1 MKKIIA
7 LAAAVMAIAVA
18 GAPSISNA
26 QATRTWVSG
35 VGDDANPC
43 SRTAPCKTFAG
54 AISKTAAG
62 GEIDVLDPGGFGAV
76 TITKS
81 IVIGTDPGLG
91 GILNAVTNG
100 VIINAL
106 STDTVTLRGL
116 VIGGPIIDT
125 NTGLNGVRILNAG
138 AVNIENCYIYGNKS
152 AAPNGNGVLAAN
164 SGGLLKLSI
173 VNTLFSENGSA
184 TDGGGV
190 VVMPTGTGS
199 AQVTLDH
206 VTAIDNARGVRL
218 DASNTTGSVRGV
230 LSNSNVTN
238 NALAGIHITSNG
250 SVSNLYV
257 TDSVSSDNAG
267 GVNSIGAG
275 AVVIINRSSFY
286 GNGVGLQPL
295 SGGAILSYQNNV
307 VVANSTDG
315 APTGTVAP
323 K

>member
-1 MKKIIA
+1 MNKIIA
-7 LAAAVMAIAVA
+7 LAGAIVAIGVA

-35 VGDDANPC
+35 VGDDVNPC

-62 GEIDVLDPGGFGAV
+62 GEINTMDAGGFGAV

-81 IVIGTDPGLG
+81 ITIGSDPSLG
-91 GILNAVTNG
+91 GILNSSTNG
-100 VIINAL
+100 VIINA
-106 STDTVTLRGL
+106 SATDTVTLRGL
-116 VIGGPIIDT
+116 VIMAPSTGLI
-125 NTGLNGVRILNAG
+125 GLNGVRILSAG

-152 AAPNGNGVLAAN
+152 ATPNGNGVLAAN
-164 SGGLLKLSI
+164 SGGMLKLSI
-173 VNTLFSENGSA
+173 SDTVLSENGSA

-190 VVMPTGTGS
+190 VVMPTGSGS
-199 AQVTLDH
+199 AQVTLER
-206 VTAIDNARGVRL
+206 VTAINNARGVRF
-218 DASNTTGSVRGV
+218 DSSSTSGSVRGI

-238 NALAGIHITSNG
+238 NALAGIHVTSNG
-250 SVSNLYV
+250 SVANLYI
-257 TDSVSSDNAG
+257 TDSSSSDNAG

-275 AVVIINRSSFY
+275 AVAIINRSTFY

-295 SGGAILSYQNNV
+295 SGGLILSYSNNAV
-307 VVANSTDG
+307 IGNSTDG
-315 APTGTVAP
+315 APTGTLAP